1 MKTKNKAKNI
11 KTTKGMSLKKY
22 SNMTLSQIHVISFHV
37 VCWSNFTKITYN
49 TYKDIINSYIID
61 LKLK

>member
-11 KTTKGMSLKKY
+11 KTTKGMS